1 MQGHG
6 ESKWGQRA
14 DESKKKWR
22 RDIVTGTNE
31 LEPKAERSVKPE
43 GKEKGEGSICKEQI
57 RKRQIKVEG

>member
-1 MQGHG
+1 M
-6 ESKWGQRA
+6 ESKWGKRA

-57 RKRQIKVEG
+57 RKRD